1 MPNLYRSYAAEC
13 LKHATRVAD
22 LEMRSSFRKM
32 AIAWIDLADQAEKN
46 RRNDI
51 VHGSPCRQ
59 RR

>member
-46 RRNDI
+46 RQND
-51 VHGSPCRQ
+51 VVYESPWRQ